1 MAKKK
6 KIYLVWQCSGSS
18 EEYSERL
25 CGVYDT
31 EEKALELKDKLDRD
45 IIWEDTCW
53 TVMPEE
59 VFCQWPTIDN
69 CDSDGCDFAF
79 AEEYRGY
86 TREQRDHQ
94 DERWI
99 RMIKRYHPAEIQLV
113 EMNEEI
119 ELE

>member
-6 KIYLVWQCSGSS
+6 KIYLVWQCSGGI
-18 EEYSERL
+18 EDYSKRL

-45 IIWEDTCW
+45 IIYEDTCW
-53 TVMPEE
+53 TMMPEE

-69 CDSDGCDFAF
+69 CDSDGCDFVF
-79 AEEYRGY
+79 AEEFRGY
-86 TREQRDHQ
+86 TREQRNQQ

-99 RMIKRYHPAEIQLV
+99 RMVQKYRPAEIQLV

-119 ELE
+119 PY